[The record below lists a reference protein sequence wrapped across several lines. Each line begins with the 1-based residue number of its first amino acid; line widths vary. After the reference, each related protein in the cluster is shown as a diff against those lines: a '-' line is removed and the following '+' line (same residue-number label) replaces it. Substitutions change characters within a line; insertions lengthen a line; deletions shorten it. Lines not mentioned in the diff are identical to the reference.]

1 MFTRILCGVDETPEA
16 IEAVRQARRL
26 SLPETELLLVDV
38 LDMNAAV
45 HAGWAATEVLSDM
58 RNEQL
63 AALEVARVAA
73 GDHVET
79 RLIRGV
85 PWSEIAGTAREENV
99 DLVAVGTHDRR
110 RPAGIVGG
118 SVATYVLHEAPC
130 SVLIARSCGE
140 PELFPR
146 SIVAGFDGS
155 DSSRAALAVARQIA
169 GRSNATLRVV
179 AAAGGEKL
187 PLDPIREHAPDA
199 HLDHRPPLDALIEES
214 ADADLVVV
222 GSRGL
227 HGLAAVGSVSERV
240 AHQAKS
246 SVLVVRSETTA
257 DR

>member
-45 HAGWAATEVLSDM
+45 HAGWAATEVLFDM

-118 SVATYVLHEAPC
+118 SVCTYVLHGAPC

-155 DSSRAALAVARQIA
+155 RTPPEQRSRSR
-169 GRSNATLRVV
+169 GRSRTGRRRLSASSPQPAERSFRSIRSANTLQTRTS
-179 AAAGGEKL
+179 
-187 PLDPIREHAPDA
+187 I
-199 HLDHRPPLDALIEES
+199 
-214 ADADLVVV
+214 
-222 GSRGL
+222 
-227 HGLAAVGSVSERV
+227 
-240 AHQAKS
+240 
-246 SVLVVRSETTA
+246 T
-257 DR
+257 DRHWMPS

>member
-1 MFTRILCGVDETPEA
+1 M
-16 IEAVRQARRL
+16 
-26 SLPETELLLVDV
+26 
-38 LDMNAAV
+38 
-45 HAGWAATEVLSDM
+45 
-58 RNEQL
+58 
-63 AALEVARVAA
+63 
-73 GDHVET
+73 
-79 RLIRGV
+79 
-85 PWSEIAGTAREENV
+85 
-99 DLVAVGTHDRR
+99 
-110 RPAGIVGG
+110 
-118 SVATYVLHEAPC
+118 
-130 SVLIARSCGE
+130 LIARPCGE

-169 GRSNATLRVV
+169 DRSNATLRVV

>member
-26 SLPETELLLVDV
+26 TLPETELLLVDV
-38 LDMNAAV
+38 LDMNAVV
-45 HAGWAATEVLSDM
+45 HAGWAANELLHDM

-99 DLVAVGTHDRR
+99 DLVA
-110 RPAGIVGG
+110 
-118 SVATYVLHEAPC
+118 TYVLHEAPC
-130 SVLIARSCGE
+130 SVLIARPCGE
-140 PELFPR
+140 PELYPR

-169 GRSNATLRVV
+169 DRSKATLRVV
-179 AAAGGEKL
+179 AAAGGAKL

-246 SVLVVRSETTA
+246 SVLVVRSGTTA

>member
-1 MFTRILCGVDETPEA
+1 MFTRVLCGVDETPEA

-45 HAGWAATEVLSDM
+45 HAGWAATEVLYDM

-63 AALEVARVAA
+63 AALDVARVAA

-85 PWSEIAGTAREENV
+85 PWSEIAGARQGAKRDV

-118 SVATYVLHEAPC
+118 SVATYVLHGAPC
-130 SVLIARSCGE
+130 SVLIARSCGS
-140 PELFPR
+140 FSCPR

-155 DSSRAALAVARQIA
+155 DSSRAALAIARQIA

-179 AAAGGEKL
+179 AAADGEKL
-187 PLDPIREHAPDA
+187 PLDPIREMP
-199 HLDHRPPLDALIEES
+199 RMRTSI
-214 ADADLVVV
+214 
-222 GSRGL
+222 
-227 HGLAAVGSVSERV
+227 
-240 AHQAKS
+240 
-246 SVLVVRSETTA
+246 T
-257 DR
+257 DRHWMPS